1 MEIQLDQE
9 LIQSINE
16 VLSIIKTYDEELKDC
31 DMYTELNDIYI
42 DRFLNE
48 NNIETESSIRK
59 QLKTPYSIAKFLLLA
74 VEADN
79 LIKKVSKEL
88 ETILDKKIVSWY
100 IYKNFSNQ
108 VIFTKEREINSE
120 EKPQDLLVKYRI
132 DTDSDK
138 IIYTIKSG
146 NWGFDIDIYNLKQLL
161 EGKRIQSIDNSY
173 TQSDFVSKM
182 TENSLLVSANGLE
195 IKISRK

>member
-9 LIQSINE
+9 LVQSINE
-16 VLSIIKTYDEELKDC
+16 VLDIIKAYDLKLKDC
-31 DMYTELNDIYI
+31 DMYTELEDVYV
-42 DRFLNE
+42 DKFLNE
-48 NNIETESSIRK
+48 NNIEVESSIRK

-74 VEADN
+74 IEADK
-79 LIKKVSKEL
+79 LIKRVSEELDNTLNKKV
-88 ETILDKKIVSWY
+88 INWY
-100 IYKNFSNQ
+100 IYKNLSNQ

-182 TENSLLVSANGLE
+182 TENSLLINANGLE